1 MIFQDYQEHKHTDL
15 TEKIINAAFEVH
27 KAIGPGFDQE
37 VYSKA
42 LKLALDARKLKY
54 DDSKKV
60 QMKFNKKLIG
70 TFQPDLI
77 VEGKVLLYTTHISG
91 MIEDYLRSYVISY
104 LKACEMEVGLLLNFG
119 NDNLDIR
126 RLSHYKDKEAEGQSE
141 SKPSFSRTV
150 DSRPHRSR

>member
-1 MIFQDYQEHKHTDL
+1 MIFQDYQEHKHTEL

-27 KAIGPGFDQE
+27 KTIGPGFERE
-37 VYSKA
+37 VYLKA

-54 DDSKKV
+54 DDAKKV

-70 TFQPDLI
+70 SFQPDLI
-77 VEGKVLLYTTHISG
+77 VEGKVLLYITHISG

-126 RLSHYKDKEAEGQSE
+126 RLSHYKDAEKQADFE
-141 SKPSFSRTV
+141 KKRAK
-150 DSRPHRSR
+150 